1 LVVGTSW
8 DRAYDERHNLE
19 TIFRGRVNMGSVLTK
34 TGVVKGL
41 QGRMALVMTRME
53 PECESCKAKEACFT
67 LGGGGANT
75 EVRARNTAGA
85 EVGDIVTISMRGS
98 SLVKVSFLVYM
109 LPILALTGGIVLG
122 YFLSRLI
129 PVDENILVGLFGLF
143 AFSGAFIWVKKK
155 GERLSNTQEFIPE
168 ITSRRQP
175 RQQQIPP
182 TDLACPIQ

>member
-1 LVVGTSW
+1 
-8 DRAYDERHNLE
+8 
-19 TIFRGRVNMGSVLTK
+19 MGSVLTK

-109 LPILALTGGIVLG
+109 LPILSLTGGI
-122 YFLSRLI
+122 I
-129 PVDENILVGLFGLF
+129 
-143 AFSGAFIWVKKK
+143 FIWVKKK
-155 GERLSNTQEFIPE
+155 GERLSNRQEFIPE